1 MWRTITRMSAAL
13 PHRLVLVPDLRASA
27 GSRSAG
33 SPRRYRLARVAPR
46 VAAGP
51 GRFEYLKKTYD

>member
-1 MWRTITRMSAAL
+1 MSAAL

-27 GSRSAG
+27 GGRPAG

-46 VAAGP
+46 AAADP